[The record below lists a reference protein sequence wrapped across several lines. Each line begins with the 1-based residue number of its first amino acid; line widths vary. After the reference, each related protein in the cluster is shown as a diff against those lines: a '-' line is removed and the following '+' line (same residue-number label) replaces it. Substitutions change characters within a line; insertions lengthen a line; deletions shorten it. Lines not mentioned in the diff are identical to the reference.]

1 MIILSYNSRGLGS
14 CVKLRAIRE
23 LVRKERIEMLLIQE
37 SKCELVDLRLCRSL
51 WGAAD
56 YEWVFKPSANSS
68 GGLIT
73 IWQSN
78 KFTLLDSHVG
88 EGFLAVRGQWDDLN
102 GLCGII
108 NVYAP
113 CSAQGKRELWE
124 AIEVFISNAGLT
136 YFCIAGDFNS
146 IRTVEERRGVASSL
160 STGRRDMEDFNIFIA
175 NNQLLEPPVAGKLFT
190 WFRPNG
196 QAASRLDRFFVS
208 SDWASS
214 CAIGEQRV
222 LSRDFSDHCPVLFHT
237 SNLNW
242 GPKPFKVLNCWFS
255 DPRFAKFVSKEW
267 ESFCFSGTGAF
278 VLKEKLKRIKACLRT
293 WNSEVFGDIQRNSK
307 EILRKIQS
315 LDEKLEEVGLSME
328 EQNQRRTWQAEY
340 WRLAKSNE
348 SLLQQKS
355 RCNWIR
361 EGDSNTKFFHSFM
374 NWRRNANSVLG
385 MEIDGVW
392 INDPVLVKNGAK
404 DF

>member
-1 MIILSYNSRGLGS
+1 MEALWCGVRGL
-14 CVKLRAIRE
+14 RASKG
-23 LVRKERIEMLLIQE
+23 LVVYFLFFLLALTSFRFE
-37 SKCELVDLRLCRSL
+37 LRLER
-51 WGAAD
+51 
-56 YEWVFKPSANSS
+56 EF
-68 GGLIT
+68 
-73 IWQSN
+73 
-78 KFTLLDSHVG
+78 
-88 EGFLAVRGQWDDLN
+88 FL
-102 GLCGII
+102 
-108 NVYAP
+108 
-113 CSAQGKRELWE
+113 GK
-124 AIEVFISNAGLT
+124 I
-136 YFCIAGDFNS
+136 
-146 IRTVEERRGVASSL
+146 
-160 STGRRDMEDFNIFIA
+160 
-175 NNQLLEPPVAGKLFT
+175 GKY
-190 WFRPNG
+190 
-196 QAASRLDRFFVS
+196 
-208 SDWASS
+208 
-214 CAIGEQRV
+214 
-222 LSRDFSDHCPVLFHT
+222 
-237 SNLNW
+237 
-242 GPKPFKVLNCWFS
+242 
-255 DPRFAKFVSKEW
+255 
-267 ESFCFSGTGAF
+267 GTGAF

-404 DF
+404 DFFEGKFSRGDRLSLSLDGVPFRQISAADNTSLIAEFDPMEVREAVWQCGSDKSPGPDGMNF